1 MTKYHSRAEINQNTA
16 RMDLDDRRDA
26 KNAVHDPSPARDF
39 AAASLW
45 TPETR
50 AMPVST
56 ASDMGVLALAI
67 VGHVLAPLK
76 EAARRDAKAAQEG
89 LLSLFKA
96 LEAPDA
102 RTMAATVRDLKG
114 LTSTYRLVLESRAGR
129 RGMKL
134 NSQYFGAS
142 VTAFQSGYDGH
153 WITREA
159 ALRLR
164 LVRYYEK
171 TSGAFAGCVHRAMA
185 ALSRNGTAY
194 AAWSAG
200 WPVFVCDL
208 NRTLERYA
216 AQELMRAA
224 QGRLVVV
231 SRPVSAET
239 QSLIA
244 RYAPDMVVVS
254 DEEGLFA
261 ALIGNYGTVMLL
273 ERRIGGWTVT
283 FPAGGAAERELKNKK
298 YPGFA
303 RALAR
308 CASLPAALRQM
319 QAERETE
326 GKNRSDTVQESAS
339 AGHCKESA

>member
-16 RMDLDDRRDA
+16 KMDADDRRRGGVCASDCSA
-26 KNAVHDPSPARDF
+26 ARDF
-39 AAASLW
+39 AASALW
-45 TPETR
+45 TPITR
-50 AMPVST
+50 DMAVST
-56 ASDMGVLALAI
+56 ASDLGVLALAL

-76 EAARRDAKAAQEG
+76 SMAKTDPKAAQQA
-89 LLSLFKA
+89 LLELFKA
-96 LEAPDA
+96 LPVPDA
-102 RTMAATVRDLKG
+102 RTMSGTVKDLQG
-114 LTSTYRLVLESRAGR
+114 LSGTYRLLLESRGPR
-129 RGMKL
+129 KGLKL

-142 VTAFQSGYDGH
+142 VTAFQTGYDGH

-171 TSGAFAGCVHRAMA
+171 TSGAFAGCAHRAMA

-208 NRTLERYA
+208 NRTYERYA

-224 QGRLVVV
+224 NGQIAVV
-231 SRPVSAET
+231 SPALTAQT
-239 QSLIA
+239 QALIA
-244 RYAPDMVVVS
+244 RYAAEMAVVI
-254 DEEGLFA
+254 DEEGL
-261 ALIGNYGTVMLL
+261 LGTLLGNYGTVMLL

-283 FPAGGAAERELKNKK
+283 FPAGGASERELKNKK

-308 CASLPAALRQM
+308 CAALPAALREM
-319 QAERETE
+319 AADS
-326 GKNRSDTVQESAS
+326 SDKTGRGEADS
-339 AGHCKESA
+339 